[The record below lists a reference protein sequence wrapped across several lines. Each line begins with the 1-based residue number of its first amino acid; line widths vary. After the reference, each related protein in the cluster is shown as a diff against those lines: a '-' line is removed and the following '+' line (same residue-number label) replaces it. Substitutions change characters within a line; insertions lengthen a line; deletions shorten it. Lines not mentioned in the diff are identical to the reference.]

1 MLVAVVNHLRQ
12 QNVWGLQWGTGRR
25 VAGGAFCSC
34 WAGGM
39 GARAVGMQ
47 HVRYAHLLALRPV
60 ECLSDMFGSL
70 QSLWCCMC

>member
-1 MLVAVVNHLRQ
+1 
-12 QNVWGLQWGTGRR
+12 
-25 VAGGAFCSC
+25 
-34 WAGGM
+34 M